1 MLENLFGKKQA
12 VEEPPVEI
20 KKEEIKGDA
29 KNFNNARAML
39 QQNFGKGGGNTNV
52 MNVQPSGGTP
62 NLPPPPP
69 PLNIP
74 QVPTNPLP
82 PPPINIQPPSSIH
95 IKIPTNVPKSSIHV
109 N

>member
-52 MNVQPSGGTP
+52 MNVHNYASFTITANNEEMVVMNTVYDAVVTETLLEEIITETGISLTTE
-62 NLPPPPP
+62 
-69 PLNIP
+69 
-74 QVPTNPLP
+74 V
-82 PPPINIQPPSSIH
+82 
-95 IKIPTNVPKSSIHV
+95 
-109 N
+109 